1 MARRRNSDHG
11 DLGELL
17 WLIGL
22 LVAGTVW
29 AKTMSVWLGLLTMLV
44 VGVVP
49 IGVIWYLNYRR
60 LQRSGIE
67 DADRMSGEEFERFLL
82 AKLRMAG
89 YRGQQTRRTG
99 DYGADLVVTKNG
111 VKTVVQAKRYKQAV
125 GIQAVQEIIGAVR
138 FYDADGGWVI
148 TNSRFSSPARRLAE
162 VNGIELWDREALIGF
177 LYQQACASDR

>member
-1 MARRRNSDHG
+1 MARRNRLDPG
-11 DLGELL
+11 DLREFF
-17 WLIGL
+17 WLVGL

-29 AKTMSVWLGLLTMLV
+29 AKSKSVWLGLLTMLV
-44 VGVVP
+44 VGVAP
-49 IGVIWYLNYRR
+49 IGLIWYLNYRR

-99 DYGADLVVTKNG
+99 DYGADLIVTKNG
-111 VKTVVQAKRYKQAV
+111 IKTVVQAKRYKQTV
-125 GIQAVQEIIGAVR
+125 GIQAVQEIIGAIL

-162 VNGIELWDREALIGF
+162 ANGIELWDREALIGF
-177 LYQQACASDR
+177 LYQQACASGR